1 VKTFDLSTG
10 NTLAYQH
17 RPPRDPAGIT
27 FVYFNALTG
36 DKSVWESGIDPDLEA
51 SGHGMLA
58 FNYRGQA
65 GSEFTSDSFDE
76 SSIVEDAAALI
87 EHIGPEAPV
96 FVGLSIGGLFAAK
109 VHLNRSP
116 GTGLVFINTLR
127 RDGPRLQWINDALVR
142 AAEVGGL
149 ALLRD
154 LYAPLLFNEDWQRE
168 NRANFLKD
176 EGYIPLGKRDGDY
189 LLLKS
194 GSTADWN
201 LPLEDIR
208 VPVLNITGL
217 QDHVFF
223 NANDVDTLLGR
234 LPDAERLDMPDAGH
248 LIPAEKPTELAG
260 VLEAFARRCRS
271 RRRQ

>member
-1 VKTFDLSTG
+1 MPTFERSPG
-10 NTLAYQH
+10 NTLVYEH
-17 RPPRDPAGIT
+17 RAPTDSSGVT

-36 DKSVWESGIDPDLEA
+36 DKSMWESGVDPDLEA

-58 FNYRGQA
+58 FNYRGQT
-65 GSEFTSDSFDE
+65 GSEFTSDSFNE
-76 SSIVEDAAALI
+76 SSIVEDAASLI
-87 EHIGPEAPV
+87 EHVGPKAPV

-109 VHLNRSP
+109 VHLNHSP
-116 GTGLVFINTLR
+116 GAGLVFINTLR

-176 EGYIPLGKRDGDY
+176 EGYVPLGPGDGDY
-189 LLLKS
+189 LLLNS
-194 GSTADWN
+194 GSTADWS

-208 VPVLNITGL
+208 VPVLNVTGL
-217 QDHVFF
+217 QDHVFYD
-223 NANDVDTLLGR
+223 ADDVAALVGR
-234 LPDAERLDMPDAGH
+234 LPDAERVDMSDAGH

-271 RRRQ
+271 RTRQ